1 MDSNAI
7 PSTSDIRKEF
17 NRKFSPNLS
26 VSDDASSILG
36 VNLPHTSGGPRV
48 PKLERF
54 RSNALTDYD
63 LELMKKIAVGIDLN
77 IPLLI
82 EGGSGIGKS
91 ETIERVCALL
101 NRECY
106 YANCHDF
113 TADVLIG
120 TMGNVAENKSG
131 FGWIDGVVLQA
142 IRNGGVLFLDEYNF
156 MLGETRG
163 RLHEI
168 LDAIL
173 RGKNEITLVENKSE
187 RVAVHPDFR
196 IVAAQNPPGQGYT
209 DRYFLDPAQITRF
222 HYLKEPSE
230 LTSNV
235 KLVRTLQ
242 YLGVDTETQI
252 SRELFL
258 DSSNSITKKQLLEVP
273 GMGAFLLRFANFH
286 DALTKQIFE
295 RDLAADQSQPV
306 YLSFQR
312 ELNRILRCAARYW
325 NGNLEISLA
334 RSVEHFYLNLFE
346 SSEDRV
352 AVTSLVSE
360 LVGGLKR
367 EATKYKPHPPQSDNL
382 LNNVVISETRVD
394 FFGVKLDRGEGGNC
408 VPKED
413 RFKENVITD
422 FDRLLMQKIA
432 ISIALNQPLLIEGG
446 SGIGKSEI
454 TEWVCSLLDRE
465 CYYANCHDFTADV
478 LIGGMTVKD
487 ETKSGFGWIDGI
499 VIEAIRNGGVLFLD
513 EYNFMNG
520 EARGRLHEILDTVL
534 RGNKSIILVEN
545 SGEVVPVHP
554 SFRLI
559 AAQNPPGD
567 VFLDRTVLDPAQMTR
582 FVYVREASEMPLAL
596 KRARALALVGEHY
609 SQPLPAAEVFR
620 LGNQTLTHD
629 QLSQLP
635 GALELV
641 CDKFLDFHKAID
653 AIVRNGGL
661 AENQAQPV
669 YFAFQRDFDRVVNF
683 ICHFYDGDLNATMR
697 AALVH
702 YFVNRFESRQDR
714 DKVIELISHVHVS
727 LSHDTRRRIVREVRV
742 SPPSGIEIQGLALL
756 AELRA
761 RGLPENDYLC
771 ALAGFQSDEADMI
784 REQSV
789 GTNPVEVLA
798 SLTGVD
804 HQPALMMRRRIF
816 DNMARHNHKVAEE
829 CVNLSL
835 RGLDSVDV
843 EKLRKDLKIKANI
856 LSATALDTPRGRQ
869 LRADHRALQTSKRG
883 VPENWFADL
892 IKVGTSLDTFE
903 AKEDRKRAFAVPA
916 RKGDALMSYAYIDS
930 VESEMERQHYCS
942 ASHDQIGAVLEGLAG
957 NNTAFA
963 WRIRRDCRNR
973 SDLREHLCISLA
985 GLDSE
990 QAWKMRRELA
1000 AEATNPQ
1007 QLAWVG
1013 YSITGGPFLASVRRA
1028 VQDRAVARMHYMQH
1042 IAA

>member
-1 MDSNAI
+1 MDIDA
-7 PSTSDIRKEF
+7 PTLSDIRNEF
-17 NRKFSPNLS
+17 NRKFAPHLR
-26 VSDDASSILG
+26 VSDDDSSILG
-36 VNLPHTSGGPRV
+36 VCMPHTPGGPRV

-63 LELMKKIAVGIDLN
+63 LELMKKIAVGLDLN

-120 TMGNVAENKSG
+120 TMGNVAESKSG

-173 RGKNEITLVENKSE
+173 RGKDEITLIENKSE
-187 RVAVHPDFR
+187 RVKVHPDFR

-230 LTSNV
+230 LTPNV

-258 DSSNSITKKQLLEVP
+258 DSSASISKKELLELP

-286 DALTKQIFE
+286 SDLTTKIFE
-295 RDLAADQSQPV
+295 RDVAADQSQPV

-312 ELNRILRCAARYW
+312 EINRVLRFAARYW
-325 NGNLEISLA
+325 SGDIERSLA
-334 RSVEHFYLNLFE
+334 RAVEHFYLGLFE
-346 SSEDRV
+346 TADDHAEVQSMIDK
-352 AVTSLVSE
+352 LVS
-360 LVGGLKR
+360 GIKR
-367 EATKYKPHPPQSDNL
+367 EAKNYKPHPSQSDNL
-382 LNNVVISETRVD
+382 LNNVVSSESRVD
-394 FFGVKLDRGEGGNC
+394 FFGVKLDRGEGGLN
-408 VPKED
+408 VPQPE

-454 TEWVCSLLDRE
+454 AEWVCSLLDRE

-478 LIGGMTVKD
+478 LIGGMTVKED
-487 ETKSGFGWIDGI
+487 SKSGFGWVDGI
-499 VIEAIRNGGVLFLD
+499 VIDAIRKGGVLFLD

-534 RGNKSIILVEN
+534 RGNDSIILVEN
-545 SGEVVPVHP
+545 SGEIVPVHP
-554 SFRLI
+554 NFRLI

-567 VFLDRTVLDPAQMTR
+567 VFLDRTVLDPAQITR
-582 FVYVREASEMPLAL
+582 FIYVREPSEMPLAL

-609 SQPLPAAEVFR
+609 SQALPVAEVFR
-620 LGNQTLTHD
+620 LGNQALSIE
-629 QLSQLP
+629 QLAALP
-635 GALELV
+635 GAIELI

-661 AENQAQPV
+661 AENQAQPL

-683 ICHFYDGDLNATMR
+683 ICRFYDGDLNSSMR

-727 LSHDTRRRIVREVRV
+727 LAHDSRRRIVQEVRV
-742 SPPSGIEIQGLALL
+742 SPPSGIEIQGLTLL
-756 AELRA
+756 SELRA
-761 RGLPENDYLC
+761 RGLPVTDYLS
-771 ALAGFQSDEADMI
+771 ALAGFQSNEADII
-784 REQSV
+784 REQFV
-789 GTNPVEVLA
+789 ATNPIEVLA

-804 HQPALMMRRRIF
+804 HQQSLMLRRRIF
-816 DNMARHNHKVAEE
+816 DTLSKLNPKQAAANLD
-829 CVNLSL
+829 LSL
-835 RGLDSVDV
+835 RGLDSVDI
-843 EKLRKDLKIKANI
+843 EKIRKDLKVRATIA
-856 LSATALDTPRGRQ
+856 SSTALDTSRGKQ
-869 LRADHRALQTSKRG
+869 LRADHRALQSTGRG
-883 VPENWFADL
+883 IPENWFSEL
-892 IKVGTSLDTFE
+892 IKATTSLETHE
-903 AKEDRKRAFAVPA
+903 AREDRKRAFSVAA

-930 VESEMERQHYCS
+930 VDSEIERQPYAMMES
-942 ASHDQIGAVLEGLAG
+942 ALIGALLEGLAG

-963 WRIRRDCRNR
+963 WRIRRDCRTR
-973 SDLREHLCISLA
+973 SHLREHLCISLA
-985 GLDSE
+985 GLDTE
-990 QAWKMRRELA
+990 QAWKLRRELA
-1000 AEATNPQ
+1000 AEATNPE

-1013 YSITGGPFLASVRRA
+1013 YSIVGGPFLASVRRA
-1028 VQDRAVARMHYMQH
+1028 VQDRTAARMHYMQH
-1042 IAA
+1042 VAA